1 MNRRQFLAAGGHAVS
16 VVPLASL
23 TSLTSLASLT
33 SLTMLGACTTT
44 GPANAADAADAA
56 EKNARLRRELDAG
69 VDAALA
75 RLYGTVQGSRE
86 LVGKSSAVL
95 VFPEVMGAAFGVG
108 GEYGRGALRAG
119 GRSVGY
125 FSTTA
130 GSLGFQIGAQSR
142 AIFYAFMTQ
151 GALARF
157 KRSSGWKAGADAT
170 VALVKMGVNGQIDTA
185 TAVNPIEA
193 FVLTN
198 AGLMAGASL
207 EGSKVSRLYLE

>member
-1 MNRRQFLAAGGHAVS
+1 MNRRQFIAAGGRAAAS
-16 VVPLASL
+16 VALLASAASL
-23 TSLTSLASLT
+23 TA
-33 SLTMLGACTTT
+33 LGACTTT
-44 GPANAADAADAA
+44 GPGNAADAA
-56 EKNARLRRELDAG
+56 EKNASLRREIDAK

-75 RLYGTVQGSRE
+75 RLYGTVKGSRE
-86 LVGKSSAVL
+86 LVGKATAVL

-108 GEYGRGALRAG
+108 GEYGRGALRAD
-119 GRSVGY
+119 GRSIGY

-130 GSLGFQIGAQSR
+130 GSFGFQVGAQSR
-142 AIFYAFMTQ
+142 AVFYAFMTR
-151 GALARF
+151 GALERF

-170 VALVKMGVNGQIDTA
+170 VALVKMGVNGQIDTT

-207 EGSKVSRLYLE
+207 EGAKVSRLDL